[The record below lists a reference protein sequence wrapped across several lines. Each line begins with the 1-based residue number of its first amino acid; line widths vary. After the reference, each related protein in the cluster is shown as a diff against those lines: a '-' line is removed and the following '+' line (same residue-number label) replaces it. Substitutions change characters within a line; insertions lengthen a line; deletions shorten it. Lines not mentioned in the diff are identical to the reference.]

1 MGFCYYRSFNLITA
15 NYNKHYNTFKSIA
28 NRSSTKIYP
37 PYGRILDDY
46 RRNGLIPAQR
56 VIVTTDWEL
65 GKVFP
70 RIVIPA
76 AVNVQQLNFTYLAGL
91 SVQIVHHSDEANL
104 VSNLIDEILKVKP
117 KILTV
122 FNFDVAQQK
131 DPQYPASTL
140 IHPAWEVIRND
151 L

>member
-1 MGFCYYRSFNLITA
+1 MTTNENAFRGERGANISNL
-15 NYNKHYNTFKSIA
+15 YNKSNYSKKF
-28 NRSSTKIYP
+28 P
-37 PYGRILDDY
+37 PYGKQLDEL
-46 RRNGLIPAQR
+46 RRNGLIPAHR
-56 VIVTTDWEL
+56 VIVTTDWAL
-65 GKVFP
+65 GAIFP
-70 RIVIPA
+70 RIVIPVG
-76 AVNVQQLNFTYLAGL
+76 VNVQQLNFNYLAAL
-91 SVQIVHHSDEANL
+91 SVQIVHHQGEAEL
-104 VSNLIDEILKVKP
+104 VSNLIDVILKVKP

>member
-1 MGFCYYRSFNLITA
+1 MITA
-15 NYNKHYNTFKSIA
+15 NYNQHYNTFKSIA
-28 NRSSTKIYP
+28 NRPTLAIKVYP
-37 PYGRILDDY
+37 PYGKQLDAL
-46 RRNGLIPAQR
+46 RRNGLIPAHR
-56 VIVTTDWEL
+56 VIVTTDWNL
-65 GKVFP
+65 GGAFP

-76 AVNVQQLNFTYLAGL
+76 KANVHQLNFTYLAGL
-91 SVQIVHHSDEANL
+91 SIQIVHHSDEANL

>member
-1 MGFCYYRSFNLITA
+1 MSTNGNAPLGSKGASVNTSHP
-15 NYNKHYNTFKSIA
+15 NYT
-28 NRSSTKIYP
+28 TKRFP
-37 PYGRILDDY
+37 AFGKQLDEL

-56 VIVTTDWEL
+56 VVCTTDWNL
-65 GKVFP
+65 GAIFP

-76 AVNVQQLNFTYLAGL
+76 GINVQQLNFNYLAAL
-91 SVQIVHHSDEANL
+91 SVQIVHHENEAEL
-104 VSNLIDEILKVKP
+104 VSNLIDEILKAKP

-131 DPQYPASTL
+131 DPRYPASTL